1 MKKLIFF
8 LSLLLALPIAA
19 QKKTRSIAVYDAAAS
34 KTAAQNDILNWMSY
48 LPDDVFVAHVSIPGT
63 HDTTTG
69 HGFSGTGIISAS
81 MHASQSQT
89 QSATLDEQL
98 AGGIRAFDFR
108 PGMMG
113 SGNNRYLNCNHGISP
128 TKITMEEAFTKLTDF
143 LDAHPG
149 EFFIIH
155 LFRGNVYS
163 SGAPMY
169 AYDSAE
175 DKAKYNEL
183 MDEFFNKGKFSNYI
197 VDYSPYLKV
206 KDIRGKMVVFRRD
219 RIDFAHIAKAGNLSG
234 WPSDSENW
242 TENSRTSVVNASD
255 PTVKGQITATDVSNP
270 ETDALL
276 EIELNSLTN
285 INAYSRT
292 QIRPN
297 EAKKNGSYKPL
308 WVMCFTS
315 GENGSG
321 RTGYLKNATYTNPHF
336 TDLIKNSDVKGPT
349 GIVFS
354 DWVLTDKYDSYNTM
368 GVELI
373 PTIMLNNFDYIDQ
386 FILDDEL
393 FSENET
399 MAENIWED
407 GKQYFMRN
415 VSTGTY
421 LSAGEWYGTHAT
433 LNKYG
438 IKITPVFNK
447 EDNTYTLTTT
457 LNSNGGFGKNYY
469 VDNTDIM
476 QHIQFTPVHV
486 EGNKFIF
493 SYTNDN
499 NEIKAVGIGDV
510 EEKFK
515 DDGTTHNILEV
526 DVDKDDLSQQW
537 ELIDIEKL
545 YKEQISNA
553 SQLNPVDI
561 SYKLSGGRFF
571 GNDLENN
578 TWIFS
583 TSKSAKCDIASAGED
598 GHIRLIHMY
607 SLKGVTGKDQTW
619 SLTKEQNDLP
629 NGIYK
634 LNWKA
639 YAMNIDDETMS
650 VNGIDVKNQ
659 IKSGLPPTVKES
671 GSVFNKK
678 YETDWRLNE
687 VGKDIVNDTYNC
699 SVDLTITDGTLK
711 IEASAPAHGSS
722 TAILLDDFELIYYGP
737 DPAEACSLLEK
748 VVDEATAKV
757 NLLPDNLKEGWED
770 DITQYRRII
779 ETKNIIGDGTSEASE
794 VYTLMRARTAQNLT
808 AGADFTGMIANNSF
822 ELGTTFGWEII
833 SSNDTKVWENSNPVY
848 TVTNCDGDYL
858 FNTWSKGTPIT
869 QKIPALPAGHYRLE
883 ALAVTGDTQ
892 DPRYVYLLAGNSI
905 SDAMQVNIDKT
916 TFSDI
921 SFEFD
926 MAEEGDAII
935 GIVGAL
941 EDGSYDEYGGW
952 WYKADCFRLT
962 YLGAPVMDSFY
973 DFLRKAIDLATARV
987 NMIPEQYRKGWNE
1000 EMALYEAII
1009 ENRTLE
1015 GDATKEANEIYN
1027 LMRKHVYSQDF
1038 ADADYTPAIINNSFE
1053 WGNTFGWT
1061 VTTPGGDT
1069 GVKSNSNQTYAV
1081 NNCDGDYLFNAW
1093 NGDEFGSPIT
1103 QVLPNLPAGIYKLEA
1118 LVTSDQNNRVWI
1130 TANSNRNLI
1139 QITSDKTEFHNIELT
1154 FTLNEPQDVTIG
1166 AIGGTNI
1173 GTYWAT
1179 DGGRWYKADN
1189 FRLTYISKPE
1199 QSIEWTMEGK
1209 VYDTLILPFA
1219 ADVPE
1224 DLEVYTASS
1233 TDPDLMSDEYH
1244 VLVLDRESSIEANK
1258 PYMVKRISTG
1268 EIITRNA
1275 SPKNATVYTF
1285 TGVPENEED
1294 SYTHGLLTGTLS
1306 GTTISAG
1313 HVMNHDDS
1321 SSYFGSVNSE
1331 TQVPANHAY
1340 ISTEQS
1346 TQVWHPIVYV
1356 EEPDNGGETGINGI
1370 IAEEATIDVYTSTG
1384 ILVRNNVSVSN
1395 AFDGLDAGIYILSD
1409 GRRVLLSP
1417 TRR

>member
-19 QKKTRSIAVYDAAAS
+19 QKKTRSIAAYDAAAS

-270 ETDALL
+270 DTDALL
-276 EIELNSLTN
+276 EIELNSLSN

-354 DWVLTDKYDSYNTM
+354 DWVLTDKYNSYNTM

-415 VSTGTY
+415 VATGTY
-421 LSAGEWYGTHAT
+421 LSAGEWWGTHAT
-433 LNKYG
+433 LNKNG
-438 IKITPVFNK
+438 IKITPVFDK
-447 EDNTYTLTTT
+447 ENNCYTLTTT
-457 LNSNGGFGKNYY
+457 LKAAGGFGMNYY
-469 VDNTDIM
+469 VDNDNIN
-476 QHIQFTPVHV
+476 QHIKFTPIHV
-486 EGNKFIF
+486 KGNKFIF

-499 NEIKAVGIGDV
+499 NEAKAVGITDA

-515 DDGTTHNILEV
+515 DDGTTHNVI
-526 DVDKDDLSQQW
+526 DVDINEEDLSQQW
-537 ELIDIEKL
+537 ELIDIEQY
-545 YKEQISNA
+545 YKEQVA
-553 SQLNPVDI
+553 SASKLNPVDI
-561 SYKLSGGRFF
+561 SYKLLGAKLF

-578 TWIFS
+578 SWIFS
-583 TSKSAKCDIASAGED
+583 SKKAKKEIPSGGED
-598 GHIRLIHMY
+598 NHRILLRLY
-607 SLKGVTGKDQTW
+607 
-619 SLTKEQNDLP
+619 NDKKSGLGWDASWNCTNKISGLP

-634 LNWKA
+634 LSWEA
-639 YAMNIDDETMS
+639 YTANISDITMK
-650 VNGIDVKNQ
+650 I
-659 IKSGLPPTVKES
+659 
-671 GSVFNKK
+671 
-678 YETDWRLNE
+678 NE
-687 VGKDIVNDTYNC
+687 VNVSDQLKGDYNGTISTTDVINKLNTGDYNC
-699 SVDLTITDGTLK
+699 SVDVIITDGTLN
-711 IEASAPAHGSS
+711 IEMSTNTHSSA
-722 TAILLDDFELIYYGP
+722 TAFFLDDFTLLYYGP
-737 DPAEACSLLEK
+737 DPEEACALLEK
-748 VVDEATAKV
+748 AIGEATAKV
-757 NLLPDNLKEGWED
+757 NSLPNNIKEGWEN
-770 DITQYRRII
+770 DIARYNEII
-779 ETKNIIGDGTSEASE
+779 TTRNIIGDGSAEVNE
-794 VYTLMRARTAQNLT
+794 VYSLMRARTALNLT
-808 AGADFTGMIANNSF
+808 PGADFTGMIANNSF

-952 WYKADCFRLT
+952 WYKVDCFRLT

-1224 DLEVYTASS
+1224 GLEVYTASS

-1340 ISTEQS
+1340 ISTDQS

-1384 ILVRNNVSVSN
+1384 ILVRSNVSVSN